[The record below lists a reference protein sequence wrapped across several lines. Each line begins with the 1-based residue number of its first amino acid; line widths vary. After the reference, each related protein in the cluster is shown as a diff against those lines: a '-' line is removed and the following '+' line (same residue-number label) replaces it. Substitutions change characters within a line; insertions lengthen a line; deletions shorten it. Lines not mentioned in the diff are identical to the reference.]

1 MTEDLNVI
9 KIAHYLPVS
18 AELLAEARAD
28 AEAWQ
33 RYMDATPEQREQWAR
48 EAAEQ
53 RAAERAEAPVAP
65 LSLDALLT
73 KLGWS
78 REYAHHFVQPYC
90 TCDPFDSVGAFYCP
104 HADDLG
110 ISP

>member
-1 MTEDLNVI
+1 MTEDLNVT

-78 REYAHHFVQPYC
+78 REYAHHLVQSYC
-90 TCDPFDSVGAFYCP
+90 TCSDGYDGWDHCQ
-104 HADDLG
+104 HAQDLG
-110 ISP
+110 LT